1 MYTLA
6 VIIGLVILIIS
17 IRILKNLYIPFLL
30 AITVMGIILLIP
42 FDFYITSLF
51 NEVTEW
57 DFWKTIIT
65 ITSIYLLSGTMN
77 KSGDSKIF
85 VSGIKKIFPSSKVAS
100 ALIPAFM
107 GLLPMP
113 GGAMFSAPMVK
124 EISESGNV
132 ESEDALV
139 MNYWFRHS
147 MEFFWPLYPAM
158 IVITSLAQ
166 IKMANF
172 ILIMLPI
179 GLTALTVG
187 YIKFVREKPRIKF
200 DKASFIDIFKCA
212 WPIIGVI
219 VFVIIGIEGWLVALI
234 ASLTYLFTKKKPFE
248 ILLSSIKWKTYI
260 IIFAVFYFKYFID
273 TTGIANGMAQELI
286 ASAVNPL
293 LIIIFLPYIMGFMT
307 GLTVAGVGLS
317 FSLLLGFSGSFSIIG
332 ITLLGYMF
340 AITGVLTSTM
350 HLCVVL
356 TTDYFKSTYLKLLK
370 NISIP
375 LISAVSIGLIVFLFI
390 K

>member
-6 VIIGLVILIIS
+6 VIIGLVVLVIS

-42 FDFYITSLF
+42 INVYVDSLF
-51 NEVTEW
+51 NEITEW

-65 ITSIYLLSGTMN
+65 ISSIYLLSGTMN

-85 VSGIKKIFPSSKVAS
+85 VSAMKKIFPSSRVAS

-124 EISESGNV
+124 GISEDGNV
-132 ESEDALV
+132 DAEDALV

-158 IVITSLAQ
+158 IIISS
-166 IKMANF
+166 MAGLPIPSF
-172 ILIMLPI
+172 ILVMLPVGI
-179 GLTALTVG
+179 TAIVVG
-187 YIKFVREKPRIKF
+187 YLKFVKERPSLKF
-200 DKASFIDIFKCA
+200 DKSAFLDVLKCA
-212 WPIIGVI
+212 WPIIAVI
-219 VFVIIGIEGWLVALI
+219 VFVIIGVDGWLVALI
-234 ASLTYLFTKKKPFE
+234 ASLAYLFSKKKPFE
-248 ILLSSIKWKTYI
+248 ILLSSIKWKTYL
-260 IIFAVFYFKYFID
+260 IIFAIFYFKYFID
-273 TTGIANGMAQELI
+273 TTGIANGMATELI
-286 ASAVNPL
+286 NMSISPL
-293 LIIIFLPYIMGFMT
+293 LIIILLPYLMGFMT

-317 FSLLLGFSGSFSIIG
+317 FSLILGFSGNFSIIS

-340 AITGVLTSTM
+340 AVSGVLTSPM
-350 HLCVVL
+350 HLCIVL
-356 TTDYFKSTYLKLLK
+356 TTEYFKSTYIKLLK
-370 NISIP
+370 KISVP
-375 LISAVSIGLIVFLFI
+375 LLLAIAAGLLVFLFI